1 MYYARFIIP
10 KHLQSH
16 FNNRKEIRRTLQT
29 DSRKLAIKRAR
40 IYRVEFEKI
49 VDQLMSNKP
58 MKTGLITFTDLNM
71 NLVTVDTGD
80 HLKDVEL
87 YNLIKPVE
95 TKQASVTRKK
105 REEELHQAQL
115 KAITAPMPDVD
126 PKKLSQY
133 LPEYI
138 KHQTDPD
145 RLEGKGWKPPTLET
159 NEKT

>member
-1 MYYARFIIP
+1 MSKSDFMCKNRHGMYYARFIVP
-10 KHLQSH
+10 THLRSH
-16 FNNRKEIRRTLQT
+16 FDNRKEIRRTLQT

-40 IYRVEFEKI
+40 VYRVEFEKI

-95 TKQASVTRKK
+95 T
-105 REEELHQAQL
+105 
-115 KAITAPMPDVD
+115 
-126 PKKLSQY
+126 
-133 LPEYI
+133 
-138 KHQTDPD
+138 
-145 RLEGKGWKPPTLET
+145 
-159 NEKT
+159 